1 MSKYRSI
8 SVVIN
13 KCFSFRWWMALLFL
27 PFGAIASAE
36 NETHPVNGE
45 WTLQSE
51 SFGGSEQHYILT
63 FYPDGTFRLFI
74 TETSS
79 LVAEEYE
86 DEEDSEDWPNW
97 DEFIAEVDI
106 NDNGVLDEEDFEAA
120 RERGDE
126 DLPPSWDDVLQEF
139 SDADGNEVIDQ
150 EEYERGYESYQNEEG
165 DWVEWMTDIFGETM
179 VTTTTIKGIW
189 EASEDEVILT
199 RDEAI
204 YEFNDF
210 SLTEYYTLL
219 LDFDYKMMV
228 RQAEKYNQEAIGEEE
243 FYLMIL
249 SNLGWDSEGNR
260 IDVPESVSLEEL
272 KALAVDQAV
281 VMFLMLVDKPAEF
294 GMELKTFVFNLD
306 IDQMS
311 LMHSERERLVFT
323 RSEASS
329 VIKAFSWGEIK
340 ALPR

>member
-1 MSKYRSI
+1 MSKYSSI
-8 SVVIN
+8 SSVIN
-13 KCFSFRWWMALLFL
+13 KFFSFRWWMTLLFL
-27 PFGAIASAE
+27 PLGAIASAE

-51 SFGGSEQHYILT
+51 SFGGSEQHYRLI
-63 FYPDGTFRLFI
+63 FYPDGNFRLLI
-74 TETSS
+74 TETNS
-79 LVAEEYE
+79 LVSEEYE
-86 DEEDSEDWPNW
+86 DEEDSEDWQNW
-97 DEFIAEVDI
+97 DEFIAEVDS

-165 DWVEWMTDIFGETM
+165 EWVEWMTDIFGETM

-204 YEFNDF
+204 YEFNDL

-260 IDVPESVSLEEL
+260 VDVPESASLEEL

-281 VMFLMLVDKPAEF
+281 MMFLMLVDKPAEF

-329 VIKAFSWGEIK
+329 VIEVFSWGHIK
-340 ALPR
+340 VLHR

>member
-1 MSKYRSI
+1 LSKYRSI

-79 LVAEEYE
+79 LVSEEYE

-106 NDNGVLDEEDFEAA
+106 NDNGFLDEEDFEAA
-120 RERGDE
+120 REPGDE
-126 DLPPSWDDVLQEF
+126 DSWEQWLGEIG
-139 SDADGNEVIDQ
+139 DADGNEVIDQ
-150 EEYERGYESYQNEEG
+150 EEYEQVYESYENEEE

-260 IDVPESVSLEEL
+260 IDVPESASLEEL